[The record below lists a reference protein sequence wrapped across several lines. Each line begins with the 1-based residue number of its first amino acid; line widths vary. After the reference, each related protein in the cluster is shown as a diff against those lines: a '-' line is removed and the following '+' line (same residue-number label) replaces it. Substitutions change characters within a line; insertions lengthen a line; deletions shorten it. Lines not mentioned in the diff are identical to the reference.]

1 MIAGAAL
8 GSRAIGDVTR
18 RALACEWTGPEPAG
32 QRDAARAEAIPKASD
47 RRVTPQKP

>member
-8 GSRAIGDVTR
+8 GSQAIGDVTR

-32 QRDAARAEAIPKASD
+32 RRSASRAEAVPGTPD
-47 RRVTPQKP
+47 RRVMPHKP